1 MSDSAV
7 DAVAA
12 IWERVGAKREW
23 HDGEMGARGASYA
36 SDRTRGT
43 RREAHCHLAPP
54 MADSAPP
61 SAPGFVFVGERLW
74 LDFVNTDDERRGRRV
89 DLLVDFAAWTRW
101 LEQAGVLDP
110 ERAIALRRRAE
121 QQPAGATAALV
132 DARRVRAALR
142 VLAERGTA
150 QEKSREAAL
159 GELNR
164 VLARSVGTRRV
175 EATPAGR
182 FTRSFVPGGDA
193 FGGLLLAIVES
204 SADSLVAGELPRVKR
219 CSGGGCARV
228 FLDETRNGSRRWCDM
243 ASCGNR
249 AKAARHRA
257 RDSTP
262 RSAVSSL
269 RGRRAP

>member
-1 MSDSAV
+1 
-7 DAVAA
+7 
-12 IWERVGAKREW
+12 
-23 HDGEMGARGASYA
+23 
-36 SDRTRGT
+36 
-43 RREAHCHLAPP
+43 
-54 MADSAPP
+54 MADLSAAT
-61 SAPGFVFVGERLW
+61 APGFVFVGERLW

-101 LEQAGVLDP
+101 LEQAGVLDV

-132 DARRVRAALR
+132 DGRRVRAALR
-142 VLAERGTA
+142 LLAERGTA
-150 QEKSREAAL
+150 QERSRDAAL

-175 EATPAGR
+175 EAARDGR

-204 SADSLVAGELPRVKR
+204 AADSLVAGDLPRVRR
-219 CSGGGCARV
+219 CSGAGCARV

-257 RDSTP
+257 RDGP
-262 RSAVSSL
+262 ARAGISSR